1 MRIHI
6 KERVVTRSELGSFLE
21 RLEVIDARLVNV
33 AVATAI
39 KTSETLYEVTEYL
52 VFYVEQAENEN
63 G

>member
-21 RLEVIDARLVNV
+21 RLEVIVARLVNV

-39 KTSETLYEVTEYL
+39 KTSETLYEVTEYR